1 MTPNE
6 TLRREADKWLREAAM
21 DLYSAKLLL
30 PPENPVPSRSL
41 FHSQQAAEKAAKA
54 FLASR
59 NVPFRK
65 THDLVEL
72 GLQCGDLDPAL
83 APLLSEAADL
93 TDYASTFRYP
103 DAPYAPDMEEA
114 TRALEIAE
122 RVYQDVRLRVEG
134 AGGTET

>member
-6 TLRREADKWLREAAM
+6 TLRREAEKWLREAAM
-21 DLYSAKLLL
+21 DLYSARLLL
-30 PPENPVPSRSL
+30 PSKDPVPSRSL

-54 FLASR
+54 FLALR
-59 NVPFRK
+59 NSPFRK

-83 APLLSEAADL
+83 GPLLSEAADL

-103 DAPYAPDMEEA
+103 DAPDAPDLEEA

-122 RVYQDVRLRVEG
+122 RVYEEVRLRVEG
-134 AGGTET
+134 TGSSEP

>member
-6 TLRREADKWLREAAM
+6 ALRKEARKWLREAAK
-21 DLYSAKLLL
+21 DLHAARLLL
-30 PPENPVPSRSL
+30 PTEEPEPSRSL

-59 NVPFRK
+59 NTPFRK

-83 APLLSEAADL
+83 APLLREAADL

-103 DAPYAPDMEEA
+103 DAPYEPDVGEA
-114 TRALEIAE
+114 NRALEIAE
-122 RVYQDVRLRVEG
+122 KVCAEVSLRIEG
-134 AGGTET
+134 ARGSEN